1 MAAGNALRRS
11 LTGWGRTSPSQAS
24 VVAVH
29 GAEEVAPALLDAG
42 ARGLIPRGLG
52 RSYGDVAQNGGGVV
66 LDMTGMNRILQLD
79 AERGRVT
86 LEAGCSIADLI
97 DACLPQ
103 GWFVPVTPGT
113 AHVTIGGAIATDVHG
128 KNHHRDGSIS
138 RHVVEIVL
146 VDPTGEIHRLGP
158 DSEHDLFWATVG
170 GLGLTGVIVE
180 ATLELI
186 PVETSVMRVDM
197 ERTRD
202 LDETFERL
210 AATDHLYRYSVAWID
225 CRRRGRSVLIQGDH
239 ARVSDANGHRG
250 HRPQPAGGTA
260 RRIPPGISFGPL
272 LRSRAVSAFNEL
284 HFRRARDVQ
293 GGLEPLAP
301 FFFPL
306 DAIADWNRLY
316 GGGGF
321 LQYQFVVPF
330 DRDDVVRTTI
340 STLSSAGASQT
351 LAVLKRLG
359 TADGMLSF
367 PMPGWTLAVDIALPM
382 RGLGRVLDELDEVVA
397 EAGGRVYFAKD
408 SRLRPELVDRMYPRL
423 AEWRRVQATV
433 DPEGRMQCDLARRLR
448 LTERL
453 A

>member
-11 LTGWGRTSPSQAS
+11 LTGWGRTAPSRAS
-24 VVAVH
+24 VVGVRE
-29 GAEEVAPALLDAG
+29 AEEVASAVLAAG

-66 LDMTGMNRILQLD
+66 LDMTGMNRILRLD

-86 LEAGCSIADLI
+86 VEAGCSIAELI

-113 AHVTIGGAIATDVHG
+113 AHVTVGGAIATDVHG

-146 VDPTGEIHRLGP
+146 VDPAGEIRRLGA
-158 DSEHDLFWATVG
+158 DSERELFWATVG

-180 ATLELI
+180 ATLDLI
-186 PVETSVMRVDM
+186 PVETGLMRVDL
-197 ERTRD
+197 ERTHD
-202 LDETFERL
+202 LGETFERL

-225 CRRRGRSVLIQGDH
+225 CRRRGRSILIQGDH
-239 ARVSDANGHRG
+239 ARASDANGHR
-250 HRPQPAGGTA
+250 RDIPQLAGGTA
-260 RRIPPGISFGPL
+260 RRVPPGVSFGPL
-272 LRSRAVSAFNEL
+272 LRSRAVVAFNEL

-306 DAIADWNRLY
+306 DAISDWNRLY

-330 DRDDVVRTTI
+330 ERDDIVRATI
-340 STLSSAGASQT
+340 ARLTEAGASQT

-359 TADGMLSF
+359 TADGILSF
-367 PMPGWTLAVDIALPM
+367 PMPGWTLAVDIALPA

-408 SRLRPELVDRMYPRL
+408 SRLRPELVERMYPRL
-423 AEWRRVQATV
+423 AEWRRVQQAI